1 MPVYEYQGKSYE
13 LETTDPAVAKQRIKK
28 FLGEEE
34 AAAEIPATS
43 GNVRFGDEPARPKP
57 PPRTFAPST
66 PESRTRALTDVIN
79 RGIIAG
85 TLGAPVD
92 IASLPFQLGAK
103 IAGKEF
109 PEVPFGS
116 EYIGRK
122 MEQAGMVSPTRRP
135 LAEFAAG
142 MAAPV
147 AGAAAGLTKAGVGL
161 AKQAI
166 GKETRSAAEAAKRS
180 AAQQYEPAITEAERG
195 AEQAGRVIAQMERQP
210 RVAEQRAVTAPL
222 TPEQE
227 VAALQAQVRQ
237 PVREKMAG
245 QRYEAR
251 QRAAA
256 AESEVK
262 SAQEAAIQ
270 AQQVTAQAQQAVSA
284 LERSLVSRPTITAEQ
299 FGGELRNITK
309 KLNDSLV
316 SARAEQ
322 SGFNNVL
329 AKFADAPVVD
339 TSSLVSQ
346 AEKIASQ
353 SRNPTVISMMKE
365 IQSLAKTDDANRL
378 SLVSADSLRKTLHK
392 DIINKYFPQTGA
404 DKEVLSQLR
413 QLRGIL
419 IRQTPDE
426 YKEALGKFA
435 TLSRPL
441 DIMERQGAL
450 KRVLDVDPLSTAEKL
465 TEAQVV
471 GEIINKSR
479 AGHPAF
485 SRLLESSPQ
494 LKDSGRLYFT
504 QNLFAKGDVPTEAS
518 LKTWLVTNERPL
530 RQLGLYDEFRNIRTA
545 RETAQRSVDEA
556 KLSEAAAKQTAT
568 AAQKAA
574 SAAEKQAAAA
584 TKVSEKSEKRLQEAL
599 GVVAPPTQRPGE
611 SMAEA
616 LRRTRTGE
624 KAAPIQTFITK
635 RQDQQKLAESLTK
648 MRDETLAAKTPKEVK
663 AAVEK
668 AAKDLLDK
676 GIIDNS
682 GYRYMLRDVE
692 KLESMIDAQARAR
705 KIIGYFAGIS
715 GVGYLGRR
723 ATESVFP

>member
-1 MPVYEYQGKSYE
+1 VALSEQDE
-13 LETTDPAVAKQRIKK
+13 LELLRLRKAKALAQG
-28 FLGEEE
+28 GEGAIEQSVPPK
-34 AAAEIPATS
+34 PATE
-43 GNVRFGDEPARPKP
+43 GFGPGQTPPPVARPQPKQEPA
-57 PPRTFAPST
+57 ST
-66 PESRTRALTDVIN
+66 AGASPITRSFTDVIN
-79 RGIIAG
+79 RGAIAG
-85 TLGAPVD
+85 ALGAPVD
-92 IASLPFQLGAK
+92 IASLPFQLGTRLV
-103 IAGKEF
+103 GKEF

-147 AGAAAGLTKAGVGL
+147 AGAVASVGKAGVGL
-161 AKQAI
+161 ARQAI
-166 GKETRSAAEAAKRS
+166 GKETKAAAEAAKRS
-180 AAQQYEPAITEAERG
+180 VAQQYQPAITEAERG

-210 RVAEQRAVTAPL
+210 RVAEQRATIAPL

-237 PVREKMAG
+237 PVRERMAG
-245 QRYEAR
+245 QRYEAE
-251 QRAAA
+251 QRAATA
-256 AESEVK
+256 QRELE
-262 SAQEAAIQ
+262 SAQQATAQ
-270 AQQVTAQAQQAVSA
+270 AQQVTAQAQQAVNA
-284 LERSLVSRPTITAEQ
+284 LDRSLVSRPTITAEQ

-309 KLNDSLV
+309 NLNDSLV

-329 AKFADAPVVD
+329 QKFGNDPVVD
-339 TSSLVSQ
+339 TSSLVAQ
-346 AEKIASQ
+346 AKKIASQ
-353 SRNPTVISMMKE
+353 SRNPTVISMMQE

-378 SLVSADSLRKTLHK
+378 AIASADSLRKTLHK
-392 DIINKYFPQTGA
+392 DIINKYFPKTGA
-404 DKEVLSQLR
+404 DKEVLSHLR
-413 QLRGIL
+413 ELRGIL
-419 IRQTPDE
+419 IKQTPDE

-485 SRLLESSPQ
+485 SRLLEASPQ
-494 LKDSGRLYFT
+494 LKESGRLYFT

-518 LKTWLVTNERPL
+518 LKTWLVDNERPL
-530 RQLGLYDEFRNIRTA
+530 RQLGLYDEFKNIRVA
-545 RETAQRSVDEA
+545 KETAQRAVNEA
-556 KLSEAAAKQTAT
+556 KLSESSAKQFAAT
-568 AAQKAA
+568 AKEVVTAAEQKAA
-574 SAAEKQAAAA
+574 TAK
-584 TKVSEKSEKRLQEAL
+584 KVSKESEKRLQEAL
-599 GVVAPPTQRPGE
+599 GIVAPPLQRPGE
-611 SMAEA
+611 GMAEA

-624 KAAPIQTFITK
+624 KAAPIQTFIAK
-635 RQDQQKLAESLTK
+635 REDQQNLVKSLTK
-648 MRDETLAAKTPKEVK
+648 MKDDTLAAKTPAEVK
-663 AAVEK
+663 SAVEV
-668 AAKDLLDK
+668 AAKDLLNR
-676 GIIDNS
+676 GLIDNS

-692 KLESMIDAQARAR
+692 NLQSMMDAQTKAR
-705 KIIGYFAGIS
+705 KIIAYFGGVI
-715 GVGYLGRR
+715 GVGYGARR